1 MLDPLI
7 YFIDTNETKASG
19 TYVLHL
25 HKYYDAIIYYTKLA
39 NWPSLL
45 GIVNQE
51 VYLDEQYEEREEE
64 VDEEVEQEEMEIGL
78 EALAGKYGLQTI
90 KDALSRMSEKE

>member
-1 MLDPLI
+1 MLDPFCHKT

-64 VDEEVEQEEMEIGL
+64 VSS
-78 EALAGKYGLQTI
+78 AI
-90 KDALSRMSEKE
+90 KMAATATESVATHDLDICFKT